1 MKGIC
6 VQLFSTRTGKLL
18 LFFVLFKGL
27 FKFAI
32 LPSYLI
38 TIPIGFRTRDKMLH
52 FTHIEFNTSPPLLAP
67 PHPDVACCCCYV
79 TIDDDDGDVRL
90 GIASFRS
97 SSSSQ
102 LTRMKRDA
110 CLYWGWILYELPA
123 LYSTPLS
130 SSCHPESWSPSETV
144 AVTNHRGKHTIWP
157 HLNPYQGLV
166 FSVHWQSVFANK
178 QFCGKNV

>member
-18 LFFVLFKGL
+18 LFFALFKGL

-67 PHPDVACCCCYV
+67 PHPDVACCCYV

-110 CLYWGWILYELPA
+110 CLY
-123 LYSTPLS
+123 
-130 SSCHPESWSPSETV
+130 
-144 AVTNHRGKHTIWP
+144 
-157 HLNPYQGLV
+157 
-166 FSVHWQSVFANK
+166 
-178 QFCGKNV
+178 